1 MQHCCVGLLVQYL
14 NGWHKLCLPLY
25 QCRRARW
32 TSSARSPA
40 VPQTQFRNSCN
51 RIIFRKCLGSFP
63 KSNIGYALCQSTYSP
78 KFDENPPVPF
88 WVILLTNRDSGR
100 NITPFTPTCPFT
112 SKLSRPALSR
122 LWRRLP
128 LARGYDVATNAPA
141 PCCRSWVAHVAKRHQ
156 VSIVPANTGV
166 QSESKINFW
175 GKIFQRLWI
184 LK

>member
-1 MQHCCVGLLVQYL
+1 M
-14 NGWHKLCLPLY
+14 
-25 QCRRARW
+25 
-32 TSSARSPA
+32 
-40 VPQTQFRNSCN
+40 
-51 RIIFRKCLGSFP
+51 
-63 KSNIGYALCQSTYSP
+63 LCQSTYSP

-128 LARGYDVATNAPA
+128 FARGYDVATNAPA

-156 VSIVPANTGV
+156 VSIDKLPANTGV
-166 QSESKINFW
+166 QSESKIKFW
-175 GKIFQRLWI
+175 GKIFSTAMNFKIKFYAVIRDSYLQRTTGFTSIISKFDKVVWHPVFFSI
-184 LK
+184 LLEKEKKNRDVTATV